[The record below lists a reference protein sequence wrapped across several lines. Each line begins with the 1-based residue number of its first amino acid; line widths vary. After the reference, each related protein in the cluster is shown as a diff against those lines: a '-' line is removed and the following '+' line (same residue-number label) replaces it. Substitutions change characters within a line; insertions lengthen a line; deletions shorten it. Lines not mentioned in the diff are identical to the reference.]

1 MYKDPHCLSGVLRL
15 AVPLFIHSFIL
26 LLVVEHL
33 LCTRPLWGTEYTVV
47 DDRRQPGALPGAAL
61 SSWRCQIQRHL
72 ASGPGE
78 ASCQLAVCGGRAGL
92 SSGSPLAVGM
102 GESTLNPEMLGL
114 NRAPLGLPDSV
125 CVCVCV
131 CVCVKAGVGSR
142 EAESQCKHHTPS

>member
-1 MYKDPHCLSGVLRL
+1 MGNARVSVQRSSLLVGGPQAGRPSL
-15 AVPLFIHSFIL
+15 HSFIL
-26 LLVVEHL
+26 LLVVEYL
-33 LCTRPLWGTEYTVV
+33 LCTRPLWGTEYTVI

-61 SSWRCQIQRHL
+61 SSWRCQIQRHV

-102 GESTLNPEMLGL
+102 GESTLNPVMLGL

-131 CVCVKAGVGSR
+131 CEGGGGKQRGRITV
-142 EAESQCKHHTPS
+142 